1 MKTKLSFST
10 KIILFALFI
19 ISACLRLF
27 YVSGHQF
34 IFFFDQARD
43 AAIATQI
50 AKGDWKIFGPTASGT
65 QDTVFHGVLYYYFLA
80 PFYAFT
86 SDPQLAI
93 FGLAIFSAFSIF
105 PTFFLAREIFK
116 SEKIALLAALFTAF
130 SAVNIVDG
138 TWLSN
143 PALAVIFLPGFFYF
157 SWKSLREY
165 KTSNLVLTAL
175 FFGLS
180 VQAAI
185 YLLFWGLLV
194 VFGLFYLHFRRFITG
209 KKFWQPL
216 LIASLVFFCTIS
228 SMILAETMMI
238 KNGILTFSSF
248 NQFNTGVG
256 FSVSQHLFRIFNV
269 WSDRIALIL
278 SPVFSTFCFII
289 FIWGI
294 ILVSQPLLQEKIK
307 KYFFAAK
314 NSWVF
319 LLTCLATPLI
329 FLLLFCRDSKHTFIG
344 SDIIVY
350 ILVAFLLTFT
360 LDNLFF
366 QEKAKKIGLFILAA
380 FFIFTNFFYLF
391 QSKNHASPYFAI
403 QTGTN
408 LQDQLKLIDY
418 TYQESHGQAFTIST
432 LTSPYGI
439 NTVWNY
445 LYNSYGKNK
454 YGYTPKFFGPDQT
467 GLFNEESLSAAVCQK
482 DQLHFSL
489 IEPVDGI
496 PSILVDQ
503 FYYDQTSLCGTPS
516 ASLTFGTL
524 KLQSHL
530 KY

>member
-1 MKTKLSFST
+1 MKTKITFST
-10 KIILFALFI
+10 KIILFTLFI

-27 YVSGHQF
+27 YVSDHQF

-50 AKGDWKIFGPTASGT
+50 TKGDWKIFGPTASGT
-65 QDTVFHGVLYYYFLA
+65 QDTVFHGVLYYYFLT

-86 SDPQLAI
+86 ADPQLAI
-93 FGLAIFSAFSIF
+93 FGLAIFSAFSLF
-105 PTFFLAREIFK
+105 PTFFLARKIFK
-116 SEKIALLAALFTAF
+116 SEKIALLAALLTAF

-157 SWKSLREY
+157 SWKSLQEY
-165 KTSNLVLTAL
+165 KTSNLVLAAF

-180 VQAAI
+180 VQAAV

-194 VFGLFYLHFRRFITG
+194 IFGLFYLHFRRFITG

-216 LIASLVFFCTIS
+216 LIASLVFCCTIS
-228 SMILAETMMI
+228 SMMLAEIMMI

-248 NQFNTGVG
+248 NQFNTGAG

-269 WSDRIALIL
+269 WSDRVALIL
-278 SPVFSTFCFII
+278 SPVFSTFFLVIFILGII
-289 FIWGI
+289 F
-294 ILVSQPLLQEKIK
+294 VSQPSLPEKINR
-307 KYFFAAK
+307 YFVK
-314 NSWVF
+314 DKHSWTF
-319 LLTCLATPLI
+319 LLTCLITPLL

-344 SDIIVY
+344 SDIIIY
-350 ILVAFLLTFT
+350 ILASFLLTFA
-360 LDNLFF
+360 LDNFF
-366 QEKAKKIGLFILAA
+366 FKEKAKKIGLLIMIGFFIL
-380 FFIFTNFFYLF
+380 TNFFYLF
-391 QSKNHASPYFAI
+391 QSRNHASPYFAI

-418 TYQESHGQAFTIST
+418 TYQASQGQSFTIST

-445 LYNSYGKNK
+445 LYNWYGKSK
-454 YGYTPKFFGPDQT
+454 YGYTPKFFGPNQT
-467 GLFNEESLSAAVCQK
+467 GLLSEEPLSASECQK
-482 DQLHFSL
+482 NQLHFS
-489 IEPVDGI
+489 IVEPVDGI
-496 PSILVDQ
+496 PLILVDQ

-516 ASLTFGTL
+516 ASLAFGTL
-524 KLQSHL
+524 KLQLHQ
-530 KY
+530 K